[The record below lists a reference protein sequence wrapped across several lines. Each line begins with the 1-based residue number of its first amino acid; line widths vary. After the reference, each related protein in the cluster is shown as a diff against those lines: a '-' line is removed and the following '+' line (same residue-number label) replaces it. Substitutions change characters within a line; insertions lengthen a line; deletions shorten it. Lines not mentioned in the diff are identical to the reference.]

1 MALAFPVEPMRAVS
15 GELPRDEE
23 RWAFEVKWDGYR
35 TIAFVSKDQ
44 LRLQSSRGLDVT
56 SRYPELRSLVDGVR
70 AGRAIIDGEVVVL
83 DDEGRP
89 RFELLQR
96 HVSPAVFV
104 AFDLLSLDGD
114 ELIDKPY
121 EERRRLLHATVEP
134 GPGRVVTAHH
144 TGHGRELLDAAVAQ
158 GLEGL
163 IAKRLGSTYQPGRR
177 SPSWRKV
184 KHRRRQEL
192 VVGGWTQGEGKRRG
206 ALGALLVG
214 YHDAGRFRFGG
225 GVGTGF
231 DERAL
236 AELTATLRSLETD
249 VCPFEPPPP
258 RSYLR
263 GARWVRPDLVV
274 EVAFAEWTSEGLVR
288 QASYLGVRDDKPAR
302 AVVREDM
309 VG

>member
-1 MALAFPVEPMRAVS
+1 VALAFPIEPMRAVS

-35 TIAFVSKDQ
+35 TIAFVADGRV
-44 LRLQSSRGLDVT
+44 RLQSSRGLDVT
-56 SRYPELRSLVDGVR
+56 ARYPELRSFVDGVR
-70 AGRAIIDGEVVVL
+70 ATEAIIDGEVVVL
-83 DDEGRP
+83 DEQGRP

-96 HVSPAVFV
+96 HEHPAVYV
-104 AFDLLSLDGD
+104 AFDLLSVDGD
-114 ELIDKPY
+114 DVIAEPY
-121 EERRRLLHATVEP
+121 EERRRLLHSTVAA

-163 IAKRLGSTYQPGRR
+163 MAKRLGSTYQPGRR
-177 SPSWRKV
+177 SPAWRKI

-192 VVGGWTQGEGKRRG
+192 VVGGWTRGEGKRSG

-214 YHDAGRFRFGG
+214 YVDGGRLRFGG

-231 DERAL
+231 DERTL
-236 AELTATLRSLETD
+236 AELTATLSALATD
-249 VCPFEPPPP
+249 VCPFQPPPP
-258 RSYLR
+258 RSYTR
-263 GARWVRPDLVV
+263 GAHWVRPELVV

-288 QASYLGVRDDKPAR
+288 QASYVGRRDDKA
-302 AVVREDM
+302 ATDVVRED
-309 VG
+309 VAP